1 MRLLVRLLPEE
12 PAVRRMALATLVNTI
27 GNGIFFTLSA
37 LYFTRIV
44 GFSVLEVGTGL
55 SIAAGVAIFAGVP
68 IGHLADRRGPRE
80 VMVGLTALIGALAT
94 LFLFVDEWWEFV
106 AVATLVAV
114 LDRGSGA
121 VRGALIAGLVQGS
134 DRSTT
139 KAYLRS
145 ITNVGMTIGTGIAAI
160 ALHFDTREAYLAVL
174 YVDVAT
180 YALTAGLMLL
190 VPHVPPR
197 PAGESLGMLTALQDL
212 PFVAVASVSSVLA
225 MHYWILELAIPLWV
239 VNNTEAPRALVAV
252 LMVVNTITVVLFQ
265 VAVAK
270 RVTTVDAAVR
280 ATLVSGVLFVVACAG
295 FGISDRFP
303 AAIAAAVL
311 IAASLVHVA
320 GELSQASASFLLGFE
335 LPPEE
340 AMGQYQG
347 VWGMT
352 YSVSSFA
359 APTAIALLPLALG
372 LTGWLILGAIL
383 MGAALATRPAV
394 AWAVRSRDAREPAVA
409 WDASAGTTTGG

>member
-1 MRLLVRLLPEE
+1 MRVLPEE
-12 PAVRRMALATLVNTI
+12 PAVRQMALATLVNTT

-44 GFSVLEVGTGL
+44 GFSVVQVGTGL
-55 SIAAGVAIFAGVP
+55 SIAAGVALFAGIP

-80 VMVGLTALIGALAT
+80 VQIGLVLMIAALAAFYLLVT
-94 LFLFVDEWWEFV
+94 EWWQFV
-106 AVATLVAV
+106 AVATMIAV
-114 LDRGSGA
+114 LDRGSSA

-134 DRSTT
+134 GRAAT

-145 ITNVGMTIGTGIAAI
+145 VTNVGMTIGTGVAAI
-160 ALHFDTREAYLAVL
+160 ALHFDTREAYLVVL
-174 YVDVAT
+174 YIDVAT
-180 YALTAGLMLL
+180 YVATAVLMSF

-197 PAGESLGMLTALQDL
+197 PAGQGFAMLRAVKDL
-212 PFVAVASVSSVLA
+212 PFVTVAGVSSILT

-252 LMVVNTITVVLFQ
+252 LMVINTVIVVLGQ

-270 RVTTVDAAVR
+270 RVVTIEAALR
-280 ATLVSGVLFVVACAG
+280 ATLLSGALFMVSCAV
-295 FGISDRFP
+295 FGLSGDVSVGL
-303 AAIAAAVL
+303 AIALLVG
-311 IAASLVHVA
+311 ASLVHVA
-320 GELSQASASFLLGFE
+320 GELCQASASFLLGFE

-352 YSVSSFA
+352 FSISSFA
-359 APTAIALLPLALG
+359 APTVIALLPLAYG
-372 LTGWLILGAIL
+372 LIGWLALGAIL
-383 MGAALATRPAV
+383 LASSIATVPAV
-394 AWAVRSRDAREPAVA
+394 RWAVRAAKSQHAVDAATRAA
-409 WDASAGTTTGG
+409 TK